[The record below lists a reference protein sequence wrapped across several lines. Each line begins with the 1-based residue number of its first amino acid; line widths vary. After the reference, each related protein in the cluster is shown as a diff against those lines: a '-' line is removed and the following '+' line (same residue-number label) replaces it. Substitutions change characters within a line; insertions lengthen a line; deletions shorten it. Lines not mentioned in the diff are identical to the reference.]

1 MIGAEALM
9 PVGTL
14 DTTLIR
20 ESPMKHVLLL
30 GAGFSH
36 NWGGWL
42 ASEAFEYLLGC
53 REIQVD
59 QTLKDLMWKHQDTG
73 GFEGAIEQVQKDHT
87 LFANAETASRL
98 QGLQAAVSRMF
109 ADMNKAFIGLKSHD
123 WEFCTENYDK
133 PYERRISTFLGKF
146 DAIFSLN
153 QDVLI
158 ERQYHGDD
166 RAFTHHPIFSQGPS
180 LPGMQHHSQSGRPGR
195 SGWSQDVWTPMSVP
209 ELGFSVEP
217 NTQPFFKLHGS
228 SNWRRSSGDD
238 LLIIGGNKLGA
249 IKFNPVLNW
258 YHEMFER
265 YLCMRD
271 TRLMVIGYGF
281 RDLHINEVIRKGV
294 ETGAEFFVVDPRGSS
309 LAAAIGRQPVSSVQ
323 GPPTD
328 LEETFKKGLIGASR
342 RSLRSIFSDND
353 VEFGKVQSFFN

>member
-1 MIGAEALM
+1 
-9 PVGTL
+9 
-14 DTTLIR
+14 
-20 ESPMKHVLLL
+20 MKYVLLL

-53 REIQVD
+53 PEIQGD
-59 QTLKDLMWKHQDTG
+59 PALKDLLWKHQDTG
-73 GFEGAIEQVQKDHT
+73 GFEGAIAQVQNDHSLVAT
-87 LFANAETASRL
+87 AATASRL

-109 ADMNKAFIGLKSHD
+109 EDMNKAFIGLGYRE
-123 WEFCTENYDK
+123 WEFLVGNDDK
-133 PYERRISTFLGKF
+133 EYGRRISTFLGKF

-166 RAFTHHPIFSQGPS
+166 RAFTHHQKFSKGPS
-180 LPGMQHHSQSGRPGR
+180 LPGMQHYSQSGRPGR
-195 SGWSQDVWTPMSVP
+195 GGWAQDTWTPMTEP
-209 ELGFSVEP
+209 ERGFTVEP
-217 NTQPFFKLHGS
+217 DTQPFFKLHGS

-238 LLIIGGNKLGA
+238 LLIIGGNKLGE

-258 YHEMFER
+258 YHEMLES
-265 YLCMRD
+265 YLCMPD

-281 RDLHINEVIRKGV
+281 RDMHINEVIQKGV
-294 ETGAEFFVVDPRGSS
+294 EAGAKFFVVDPRGSN
-309 LAAAIGRQPVSSVQ
+309 LAAAIGPQPAGSLQ
-323 GPPTD
+323 GFITN
-328 LEETFKKGLIGASR
+328 LEVAFKKGLIGASR
-342 RSLRSIFSDND
+342 RTLRSIFSNND